1 MIKMNKIR
9 NIAIVGLGQI
19 GIYLYNE
26 LNLKKKEIETKTGI
40 KINIVAISAKNFNKK
55 RRFKINKNIF
65 YTNPLK
71 IFKNK
76 KLDILFECIGQ
87 SDGISKKIVETALKN
102 RINVITPNK
111 ALIAK
116 HGDHLARIAEKNKV
130 NLEFEAS
137 VAGGIPILRTIK
149 EGLATNK
156 INKVYGILNGTTN
169 YILSEMENSNETFDK
184 VLQKAQKLGYAEP
197 GNPKLDLNGF
207 DAFAKIRILS
217 ALSFNTKIS
226 KSKCIM
232 EGIENIKLEDIKI
245 ANQLGLRVKLLGISE
260 IINGQLFET
269 VHPCLVSKKTYIG
282 NVNGVMNAVIT
293 EGKPVGES
301 VLQGEGA
308 GPGPTSSSLLSDLL
322 SILRGNT
329 KYPFG
334 ISSSKRRSI
343 KPFNNDKYTNSLYLR
358 FEVKDK
364 QGVLSLITNRLA
376 KYKISVKRI
385 IQTPDK
391 KNKKATIVIITHKT
405 TEVNARNCL
414 SVFKK
419 NKNILKFP
427 TLIRLYN

>member
-1 MIKMNKIR
+1 MNIEK
-9 NIAIVGLGQI
+9 NIAIVGLGQV
-19 GIYLYNE
+19 GLYLYNE
-26 LNLKKKEIETKTGI
+26 LNLKKKEIEIKTGKKI
-40 KINIVAISAKNFNKK
+40 KIVAISAKNKNKK
-55 RRFKINKNIF
+55 RRFKIDKKIF
-65 YTNPLK
+65 FTNPLK
-71 IFKNK
+71 IFKEK
-76 KLDILFECIGQ
+76 KIDILFECIGQ
-87 SDGISKKIVETALKN
+87 SDGMSKKIVEYALKN
-102 RINVITPNK
+102 KINVITPNK

-116 HGDHLARIAEKNKV
+116 HGDSLSKIAEKNNT

-156 INKVYGILNGTTN
+156 IRKVYGILNGTTN
-169 YILSEMENSNETFDK
+169 YILSEMENSNENFDF
-184 VLQKAQKLGYAEP
+184 VLKKAQKLGYAEP

-226 KSKCIM
+226 KSNCIM
-232 EGIENIKLEDIKI
+232 EGIQNIKLEDIKT

-269 VHPCLVSKKTYIG
+269 VHPCLVSKNTYIG

-301 VLQGEGA
+301 LLQGEGA

-322 SILRGNT
+322 SILRGNI

-334 ISSSKRRSI
+334 ISYKKRKSI
-343 KPFNNDKYTNSLYLR
+343 KPFNNDNYKNSLYLR

-364 QGVLSLITNRLA
+364 QGVLSYITNRLS

-391 KNKKATIVIITHKT
+391 KNNKATIVIITHKT
-405 TEVNARNCL
+405 TEINIRKCL
-414 SVFKK
+414 SLFKK
-419 NKNILKFP
+419 NKNILKHP

>member
-1 MIKMNKIR
+1 MNKINNIR
-9 NIAIVGLGQI
+9 NIAIIGLGQI
-19 GIYLYNE
+19 GLYLYNE
-26 LNLKKKEIETKTGI
+26 LKLKKKEIEIKTGK
-40 KINIVAISAKNFNKK
+40 KINIVAISAKNKTKK
-55 RRFKINKNIF
+55 RRFKIDKKIF
-65 YTNPLK
+65 YSNPLK
-71 IFKNK
+71 IFNEK
-76 KLDILFECIGQ
+76 KVDILFECIGQ
-87 SDGISKKIVETALKN
+87 SDGISKKIVEQALKN
-102 RINVITPNK
+102 KVNVITPNK

-116 HGDHLARIAEKNKV
+116 HGDTLARLAEKNNV

-156 INKVYGILNGTTN
+156 IRKVYGILNGTTN
-169 YILSEMENSNETFDK
+169 YILTEMENTQETFDK

-226 KSKCIM
+226 KANCLM

-269 VHPCLVSKKTYIG
+269 VHPCLVSKNTYIG

-322 SILRGNT
+322 SILRGSI

-334 ISSSKRRSI
+334 ISSSKRKSI
-343 KPFNNDKYTNSLYLR
+343 KAFNNDDYTNSLYLR

-364 QGVLSLITNRLA
+364 QGVLSLITNRLT

-405 TEVNARNCL
+405 TEINARNCL
-414 SVFKK
+414 TIFKK
-419 NKNILKFP
+419 NKNVLKFP

>member
-1 MIKMNKIR
+1 MNKTI
-9 NIAIVGLGQI
+9 NIAVVGLGQV

-26 LNLKKKEIETKTGI
+26 LNSKKKQIEIKTGK
-40 KINIVAISAKNFNKK
+40 KISIVAISAKNKNKK
-55 RRFKINKNIF
+55 RRFKIDKKIF
-65 YTNPLK
+65 YSNPLK
-71 IFKNK
+71 IFKSK
-76 KLDILFECIGQ
+76 KIDILFESIGL
-87 SDGISKKIVETALKN
+87 SDGISKKVVETALKN
-102 RINVITPNK
+102 KVNVITPNK

-116 HGDHLARIAEKNKV
+116 HGDYLSKLAEKNRV

-149 EGLATNK
+149 ESLATNK
-156 INKVYGILNGTTN
+156 ISKVYGILNGTTN

-197 GNPKLDLNGF
+197 GNPKLDLNGY

-269 VHPCLVSKKTYIG
+269 VHPCLVNKNTYIG
-282 NVNGVMNAVIT
+282 NVSGVMNAVIT
-293 EGKPVGES
+293 EAKPIGQS

-322 SILRGNT
+322 SILRGNS

-334 ISSSKRRSI
+334 ISYNKRKSI

-391 KNKKATIVIITHKT
+391 KNKQATIVIITHKT
-405 TEVNARNCL
+405 TEINARNCL
-414 SVFKK
+414 SIFKK
-419 NKNILKFP
+419 SKNILKFP